1 MYNEPFD
8 TENNNDGEKKEPQ
21 VYSPPPVQNTN
32 YGWYSYDQ
40 RYRPIPPPMPPK
52 PQRRRTGLLP
62 GLIIGLVLG
71 LFCTLIVIAPN
82 VTNKNKLQDD
92 TQSLPFPTIQPIPTT
107 QPESTMPPNE
117 MGGGNAT
124 LTIVPIVPAAT
135 PTPQINIIG
144 RQSLSNAQIITKGQ
158 PSVVCILVEDRNTG
172 LTGSGSGIIMTD
184 DGYIITNNHVI
195 AGATNVEVVL
205 HDTTHYDAKL
215 VGTDQQSDLA
225 VIKITATGLTP
236 AEFGDSDALEVGDP
250 VVVIGNPLGLEL
262 QGTAT
267 SGMISAINRD
277 IEINK
282 RVMTTLQTDASVN
295 QGNSGGPMFNQYGQV
310 VGIISSKVM
319 GSYTGSVEGLGFAIP
334 ITTAKPVI
342 DDLIKLGYV
351 AGRPFIG
358 ITDYETITA
367 PQARLYGVPQ
377 GVQVKGISEK
387 SDAYKQGLRVGDL
400 IVEVNG
406 KEITDGDELN
416 AIKNEYAVGDKLT
429 LKIYRSKEYL
439 EITFTLLDTGALR

>member
-8 TENNNDGEKKEPQ
+8 TDDSCDGEKKEPQ

-40 RYRPIPPPMPPK
+40 RYRPIPPPMSPK
-52 PQRRRTGLLP
+52 PTKRRTGLLP

-82 VTNKNKLQDD
+82 VTNKNTWQDD
-92 TQSLPFPTIQPIPTT
+92 TQTLPFPTFQPTPTT
-107 QPESTMPPNE
+107 QPESTMPPDE
-117 MGGGNAT
+117 MGGGNAI
-124 LTIVPIVPAAT
+124 LNIVPVVPTDRLPLTNTKIVA
-135 PTPQINIIG
+135 
-144 RQSLSNAQIITKGQ
+144 KGQ
-158 PSVVCILVEDRNTG
+158 PSTVCILVEDRNTG

-195 AGATNVEVVL
+195 SGATNVEVVL
-205 HDTTHYDAKL
+205 HDKTRYVAKL

-225 VIKITATGLTP
+225 VIKITAVGLTP

-319 GSYTGSVEGLGFAIP
+319 GSFIGSVEGLGFAIP
-334 ITTAKPVI
+334 ITSAKPVI

-367 PQARLYGVPQ
+367 PQARLYSVPQ
-377 GVQVKGISEK
+377 GVQVKAINEK

-406 KEITDGDELN
+406 QEITDGDELN
-416 AIKNEYAVGDKLT
+416 AIKNQYEVGDKLK
-429 LKIYRSKEYL
+429 LKVYRSNEYL
-439 EITFTLLDTGALR
+439 EITFELMDSGALR